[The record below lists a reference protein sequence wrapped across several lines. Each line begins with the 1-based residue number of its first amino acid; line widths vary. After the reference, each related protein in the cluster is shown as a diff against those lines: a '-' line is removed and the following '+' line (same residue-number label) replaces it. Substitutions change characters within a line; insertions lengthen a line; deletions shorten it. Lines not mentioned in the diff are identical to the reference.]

1 MLTFAPS
8 TLLWTLP
15 FLHATLS
22 APLFGLS
29 GDSATTSTETPTAV
43 SQDTANIEFLRPAQ
57 FSRVAYCSSAAV
69 TSWQCGEPCQ
79 SLGGGIEVLQA
90 GGDDGLIPMYFIA
103 HDPATESVVVA
114 HQGTEKS
121 SILSILNDVQI
132 KLVEL
137 NATRFPGADENI
149 RVHDGF
155 QKTFE
160 RTADGVL
167 SGVQAALAETGA
179 NQVVVTGHSLGAA
192 VAMMDALML
201 KQNLDPSVAITT
213 TLFGLPRGGNV
224 AWADFIDA
232 TLADTMTHISNQN
245 DPVPTLPP
253 RFLEYQHPAGEVHI
267 RAVSTDGEPT
277 DIVACGG
284 QENENC
290 SEGNSVFDISIDNHA
305 GPYLG
310 NVSFGGKFCP
320 L

>member
-1 MLTFAPS
+1 M
-8 TLLWTLP
+8 
-15 FLHATLS
+15 
-22 APLFGLS
+22 
-29 GDSATTSTETPTAV
+29 
-43 SQDTANIEFLRPAQ
+43 
-57 FSRVAYCSSAAV
+57 
-69 TSWQCGEPCQ
+69 
-79 SLGGGIEVLQA
+79 LQA

-114 HQGTEKS
+114 HQGTESS

-137 NATRFPGADENI
+137 NSTLFPGADENI

-155 QKTFE
+155 QKTFV

-167 SGVQAALAETGA
+167 SGVQAALASTGV
-179 NQVVVTGHSLGAA
+179 NKVVVTGHSLGAA
-192 VAMMDALML
+192 VAIMDALLL
-201 KQNLDPSVAITT
+201 KENLDPSIEIKT
-213 TLFGLPRGGNV
+213 TLFGLPRGGNA

-253 RFLEYQHPAGEVHI
+253 RFLEYQHPANEVHI
-267 RAVSTDGEPT
+267 QGVGADGEPT
-277 DIVACGG
+277 DIVACAG

-290 SEGNSVFDISIDNHA
+290 SEGNSLFDVSIANHA